1 MTAVLIARVH
11 AFGGADAVARLLR
24 LAGSE
29 RSPEYL
35 ADITNWI
42 AYDEAVALWTAGA
55 LVTHHPQFA
64 RAVGEDTARR
74 LSGSQVSAALRSLG
88 SPEKVYRAIA
98 TSAGEF
104 STVTKLSIID
114 AGPGFADVVATAADG
129 YRRSPEH
136 CAWTSGLLTCGPVLF
151 GLAAARVE
159 HVECQADGRTAVR
172 LSGPLGD
179 RARVGRR
186 LSRADRRAPAPAR
199 RDEGAPAQRI
209 RRRVRP
215 DRGRRPRRRAGPDHG
230 PRRARGA
237 GGSLPPGGEGRAA
250 GRAAL
255 PPQGVRG
262 RGRRRVRRRAP
273 APRGPRLIRTRGWSY
288 RSARTGASTAG
299 WSRSAAPARASWPR
313 SASCSRCTRTTPRPR
328 STARRR

>member
-114 AGPGFADVVATAADG
+114 AGPGFADIVATAADG

-159 HVECQADGRTAVR
+159 HVECQAV
-172 LSGPLGD
+172 
-179 RARVGRR
+179 
-186 LSRADRRAPAPAR
+186 
-199 RDEGAPAQRI
+199 GAPRCVYQIRWETERESADGSPEQIAALQHQLDAMRERLHSVFAAASDLIAADDLDDVLARI
-209 RRRVRP
+209 T
-215 DRGRRPRRRAGPDHG
+215 A
-230 PRRARGA
+230 
-237 GGSLPPGGEGRAA
+237 
-250 GRAAL
+250 RAAL
-255 PPQGVRG
+255 EVRAVRYLLAVKVG
-262 RGRRRVRRRAP
+262 PRASCIATTRGSRTRASP
-273 APRGPRLIRTRGWSY
+273 STSTSSCTAWPRLIRTRGWSY
-288 RSARTGASTAG
+288 RSVRTGAITAG
-299 WSRSAAPARASWPR
+299 WSRSAAPARASWHR